1 MTKAGTR
8 RWHCPRCGASAT
20 RTIDNAAKALRAFLR
35 WLFSKESIADLKVG
49 RATFCRKTAWIWRIW
64 PIAPFTGEVRDV
76 VLLDGIRL
84 RRKAVVLIAIADG
97 RVVAWHL
104 AQTECSS
111 AWAALVLRVP
121 APRMAVCDGSP
132 GFAKAAAA
140 VWPETRIRRCT
151 FHVAA
156 QVRRCA
162 TLRPRLEAG
171 IELLGIANKL
181 SDAKDAD
188 SATAWLL
195 ECSAWCAKWESFL
208 REFTFK
214 EGRRVYAHERLRKA
228 RRVLNKLVRDGT
240 LFAFVEME
248 QGHGSAWP
256 STNNAV
262 ESVNARLRDMLR
274 HHRGLPLMHRIK
286 TIFWWCYI
294 HTENPLPAAEI
305 LKVMPTDDEVDGLF
319 AAASRDSKRNDGAPE
334 KYGTGIVWEEFHMP
348 TRYRQ

>member
-1 MTKAGTR
+1 MNNPTCGVCGAKMKGNGTTKAGTR
-8 RWHCPRCGASAT
+8 RWRCPRCGASAT

-49 RATFCRKTAWIWRIW
+49 RATFWRKTAWIWRIW
-64 PIAPFTGEVRDV
+64 PIAPFAGEVRDV
-76 VLLDGIRL
+76 VFLDGIRL

-111 AWAALVLRVP
+111 AWAALMLRVP

-195 ECSAWCAKWESFL
+195 ECSAWCAKWEPLL

-248 QGHGSAWP
+248 QGHGGAWP

-262 ESVNARLRDMLR
+262 ESVNARLRDMR
-274 HHRGLPLMHRIK
+274 DIG
-286 TIFWWCYI
+286 
-294 HTENPLPAAEI
+294 E
-305 LKVMPTDDEVDGLF
+305 KVCLI
-319 AAASRDSKRNDGAPE
+319 N
-334 KYGTGIVWEEFHMP
+334 
-348 TRYRQ
+348 